1 MKVKPSFLDHYQT
14 FFESTH
20 AFENWLQSLTFN
32 HPPVLVFSPATK
44 RPLER
49 LWRSHALDWQPLHWY
64 PFALSWPNSLPLG
77 TKLPGY
83 DQHLFYALNPAS
95 ILPVLALDLKPHHLV
110 LDACAAPGGK
120 SILIANLLS
129 ESSFLTTNDISSTR
143 ARRLKLSL
151 NQAGHSTPVLIQP
164 AQSLASNFPQ
174 TFDRIL
180 LDAPCSSE
188 KHVFTSPKH
197 LKAWTS
203 SRPKILSKRQFHLVK
218 SLLPALK
225 PGGRLVYA
233 TCAFTPQEN
242 EQVVQK
248 VLQKNPSLSLVS
260 WSPPIKLQNEPGLN
274 FPHLN
279 HTLRVPSQ
287 NSQGL
292 DPMFVAVFTKVS

>member
-1 MKVKPSFLDHYQT
+1 MKVKPSFLDYYKSLFQ
-14 FFESTH
+14 STD
-20 AFENWLQSLTFN
+20 AFDSWLQSLTLT

-44 RPLER
+44 KLLNR
-49 LWRSHALDWQPLHWY
+49 LWLSHGLDWQPLRWH
-64 PFALSWPNSLPLG
+64 PFALNWPQSIPLG

-83 DQHLFYALNPAS
+83 DQHLFYALNPSS

-120 SILIANLLS
+120 SILIANLLA
-129 ESSFLTTNDISSTR
+129 ESSFLTTNDISPAR
-143 ARRLKLSL
+143 AHRLKLSL
-151 NQAGHSTPVLIQP
+151 DQAGHSSSVLIKP

-197 LKAWTS
+197 LKSWS
-203 SRPKILSKRQFHLVK
+203 PSRPKILSKRQFQLIK
-218 SLLPALK
+218 SLLPTLK
-225 PGGRLVYA
+225 PSGRLVYA

-248 VLQKNPSLSLVS
+248 VLSKIPSLSLTS
-260 WSPPIKLQNEPGLN
+260 WSPPIKLPSEPGLN
-274 FPHLN
+274 FPHVN
-279 HTLRVPSQ
+279 HTLRVSSQ
-287 NSQGL
+287 NTQGL

>member
-14 FFESTH
+14 FFQSTH
-20 AFENWLQSLTFN
+20 AFDSWLQSLTFN
-32 HPPVLVFSPATK
+32 HSPVLVFSPATK

-49 LWRSHALDWQPLHWY
+49 LWHSHGLDWQPLPWY
-64 PFALSWPNSLPLG
+64 PFALNWPLSLPLG

-95 ILPVLALDLKPHHLV
+95 ILPVLALDLNPDHLV

-120 SILIANLLS
+120 SILIANMLA
-129 ESSFLTTNDISSTR
+129 ESSFLTTNDISPAR
-143 ARRLKLSL
+143 AHRLKLSL
-151 NQAGHSTPVLIQP
+151 NQAGHAAPVLIQP
-164 AQSLASNFPQ
+164 AQALASNFPQ

-188 KHVFTSPKH
+188 KHVFSSPKH
-197 LKAWTS
+197 LKSWS
-203 SRPKILSKRQFHLVK
+203 PSRPKILSKRQFQLIK
-218 SLLPALK
+218 SLIPALK
-225 PGGRLVYA
+225 SGGRLVYA

-242 EQVVQK
+242 EQVVQI
-248 VLQKNPSLSLVS
+248 VLKKIPSLSLTS
-260 WSPPIKLQNEPGLN
+260 WSPPIKLQNESGLN

-279 HTLRVPSQ
+279 HTLRVSSQ
-287 NSQGL
+287 NPQGL